1 MSTTIDKQKKKGIK
15 PSDAW
20 RDAREL
26 IWSHRQRLALG
37 MLLMIIN
44 RLAGLVL
51 PASSKYVIDDV
62 ILKHRGELLIPL
74 ALAAG
79 GATLIQAFSSFAL
92 SQVLGVA
99 AQRAITEMR
108 KSVQEHVARLPIRYF
123 DSTQTGVLI
132 SRIMTDAEGIRN
144 LVGTGLV
151 QLVGGLVTA
160 VIALA
165 VLFYLN
171 WRLTSITLLAL
182 GTFGGC
188 MALAFKR
195 LRPLFRER
203 GKINAEITGRL
214 AESLGGIRIVKAYAA
229 EKREELVFARGAH
242 RLFRNVARSMTG
254 VSGVTAFSTVIVG
267 LIGVILILVGGRAI
281 LAGQMTLGDFFMYIF
296 FTALVAAPLVEIASI
311 GTQITEAFAGLD
323 RIREIRRM
331 ATEDVDEAER
341 QQLPE
346 INGEIAFEDVSFEY
360 NDDTPVLRHVSFR
373 AAAGSTTALVGS
385 SGSGKSTLISL
396 VMAFNRPIAGRVT
409 VDDLDLAVVRL
420 KDYRRHLGVVLQD
433 NFLFDGTIAENISF
447 AYPHATREQIVEA
460 SRIAHCEEFIN
471 GFADGYDTV
480 VGERGVKLSGGQRQ
494 RVAIARAILAEP
506 RILILDEATSSLDS
520 ESEALIQDGLQ
531 ALRQGR
537 TTFVIA
543 HRLSTIRSADQILV
557 LEGGE
562 IVERGSHEE
571 LLAAAGRYK
580 QLYDKQYRFERNQ
593 FINPGE
599 DFTPEPAKAVAS
611 ASNSTPLLP
620 TNL

>member
-26 IWSHRQRLALG
+26 IWSHRRRLALG

-62 ILKHRGELLIPL
+62 ILKHRSELLIPL

-92 SQVLGVA
+92 SQILGVA

-123 DSTQTGVLI
+123 DSTQTGILI

-160 VIALA
+160 VVALA

-203 GKINAEITGRL
+203 GKINAEVTGRL

-341 QQLPE
+341 QELPE

-420 KDYRRHLGVVLQD
+420 KDYRKHLGVVLQD

-494 RVAIARAILAEP
+494 RVAIARAILSEP

-531 ALRQGR
+531 ALRRGR

-571 LLAAAGRYK
+571 LLAAEGRYK

>member
-1 MSTTIDKQKKKGIK
+1 MSTPPEKQKKKRLS
-15 PSDAW
+15 PAAAW

-26 IWSHRQRLALG
+26 IWAHRYRLVLG
-37 MLLMIIN
+37 MFVMIVN

-51 PASSKYVIDDV
+51 PTSSKYVIDEV
-62 ILKHRGELLIPL
+62 VVKHRSELLLPL

-79 GATLIQAFSSFAL
+79 AATLIQALSSFTL

-99 AQRAITEMR
+99 AQRAITDMR

-151 QLVGGLVTA
+151 QLVGSLVTA
-160 VIALA
+160 AVGLV

-171 WRLTSITLLAL
+171 WRLTAVTLLAL
-182 GTFGGC
+182 GAFGGV
-188 MALAFKR
+188 MAFAFNK

-203 GKINAEITGRL
+203 GKINAEVTGRL
-214 AESLGGIRIVKAYAA
+214 TESLGGIRIVKAYAA

-242 RLFRNVARSMTG
+242 RLFRNVARSMTA
-254 VSGVTAFSTVIVG
+254 VSAVMAFSTMIVG
-267 LIGVILILVGGRAI
+267 IIGVILIWVGGHDL
-281 LAGQMTLGDFFMYIF
+281 LAGRMTLGDFVMYMIF
-296 FTALVAAPLVEIASI
+296 TGLVAMPLVEIANI

-323 RIREIRRM
+323 RIREIKRM
-331 ATEDVDEAER
+331 ATEDADDAER
-341 QQLPE
+341 QACPA
-346 INGEIAFEDVSFEY
+346 IVGEVQFDDVSFEY
-360 NDDTPVLRHVSFR
+360 ADDTPVLKHVSFR
-373 AAAGSTTALVGS
+373 ALAGSTTALVGS

-396 VMAFNRPIAGRVT
+396 VMAFNRPIAGT
-409 VDDLDLAVVRL
+409 VSVDGQDLESIRL
-420 KDYRRHLGVVLQD
+420 RDYRNQLGVVLQD

-447 AYPHATREQIVEA
+447 SQPHATRQEIIAA
-460 SRIAHCEEFIN
+460 SRVAHCEEFID
-471 GFADGYDTV
+471 GFADGYDTI

-506 RILILDEATSSLDS
+506 KILILDEATSSLDS

-531 ALRQGR
+531 SLRRGR

-557 LEGGE
+557 LEAGE
-562 IVERGSHEE
+562 IVERGTHEE
-571 LLAAAGRYK
+571 LLAKGGRYK
-580 QLYDKQYRFERNQ
+580 QLYDKQYNFERNQ

-599 DFTPEPAKAVAS
+599 DFTPELPKTSKVATVS
-611 ASNSTPLLP
+611 DALP